1 MNRSSQDSASPR
13 HPSRLSILVSFLGSM
28 NLAITLLVILAV
40 ASVVGTVLEQNQ
52 PFQNYLMNFGPFWH
66 ELFRTLNLYNV
77 YAAGWFLFVL
87 AFLVVSTAV
96 CIYRTTPTML
106 RDMRNFRLNVRE
118 KSLRSFAHNV
128 QSETHPEPPAQVLER
143 AGNVLGARG
152 YRVRQVEQAD
162 GTRLLSAM
170 RGSGN
175 RLGYFFTH
183 GAIVI
188 ICVGGLIDGRVPL
201 MLAEMTG
208 NLVLETREIPAS
220 QVPEQSRLG
229 PSNPSFR
236 GSVEIPEGHSATVAF
251 ITIRDGYV
259 VQDLPFRIEVKDF
272 RVERHETGQERAFES
287 DLVIHDDELDEPL
300 ARTISVNEPL
310 IHRGYAIY
318 QASFRDGGSFL
329 NLNLHHLAR
338 GARDPLPLD
347 TRVYGNHVQELTD
360 GSRYTFE
367 FTDLQTHNIGTV
379 VDADGNAERR
389 DMGPS
394 LDYTIRDPSGSG
406 MFFRAMKN
414 PMERDG
420 TRFVLT
426 GVRHSTAE
434 PFQYLYMPKDPG
446 GDGVD
451 RFMRMVSFLNDDQQ
465 VADVVADV
473 ATSAAR
479 QFQGT
484 QGEVPLEVVETIMIR
499 LMDLFVQGG
508 YDAIVADIEQRAP
521 QPQWE
526 SLMDLFGR
534 VVNMTLREVYMRVLA
549 EEGIESMTGVEAA
562 YLDDALVALDALPHF
577 GSDFLITFNDFEHVQ
592 ASGLMIT
599 KAPGQNVVYFGSL
612 MLIVGV
618 FLMLYM
624 SHRRCWLMV
633 RPAGQGSQLV
643 FAGTSN
649 RNMLEFDEEFDTLS
663 RHVLGQESPGD
674 TTGHARESSENDPR

>member
-1 MNRSSQDSASPR
+1 MSRSPQDSASPR
-13 HPSRLSILVSFLGSM
+13 RPSRLAILVSFLGSM
-28 NLAITLLVILAV
+28 NLAITLLVVLAV
-40 ASVVGTVLEQNQ
+40 ASVVGTLLEQNQ

-77 YAAGWFLFVL
+77 YSAGWFLFVL
-87 AFLVVSTAV
+87 AFLVISTAV

-106 RDMRNFRLNVRE
+106 RDMRSFRLGVRE
-118 KSLRSFAHNV
+118 KSLRGFAHNV
-128 QSETHPEPPAQVLER
+128 QSEAHPEPPEQVLER
-143 AGNVLGARG
+143 AGKVLGSRG
-152 YRVRQVEQAD
+152 YRIRQVEQSD

-175 RLGYFFTH
+175 RLGYFFAH

-188 ICVGGLIDGRVPL
+188 ICVGGLIDGSVPL
-201 MLAEMTG
+201 KLAEMTG
-208 NLVLETREIPAS
+208 RLELETREIPAS

-229 PSNPSFR
+229 DSNLSFR
-236 GSVEIPEGHSATVAF
+236 GSVEIPEGHSADVAF

-272 RVERHETGQERAFES
+272 RVQRHETGQERAYES
-287 DLVIHDDELDEPL
+287 DLVIHDDTLDEPL
-300 ARTISVNEPL
+300 ARTVRVNEPL
-310 IHRGYAIY
+310 VHRGHAIY

-329 NLNLHHLAR
+329 DLDLHHLGR
-338 GARDPLPLD
+338 GAREPLPLD
-347 TRVYGNHVQELTD
+347 VRVYGNHVQELTD
-360 GSRYTFE
+360 GNRYTFE
-367 FTDLQTHNIGTV
+367 FTGLQTHNMGTV
-379 VDADGNAERR
+379 VDTDGNPERR

-394 LDYTIRDPSGSG
+394 LDYTIRDPSGAG
-406 MFFRAMKN
+406 TFYRAMKN

-420 TRFVLT
+420 TNFMLT

-434 PFQYLYMPKDPG
+434 PFQYLYVPQDPDG
-446 GDGVD
+446 RGVD
-451 RFMRMVSFLNDDQQ
+451 RFMRMVSAIHDDQR
-465 VADVVADV
+465 VADVVGEV
-473 ATSAAR
+473 AASAAR
-479 QFQGT
+479 QFQGS
-484 QGEVPLEVVETIMIR
+484 QGDVPLEVVESIMIR

-521 QPQWE
+521 QHQWDA
-526 SLMDLFGR
+526 LMDLFGR
-534 VVNMTLREVYMRVLA
+534 VVNMTLRELYIQVLE
-549 EEGIESMTGVEAA
+549 EEGIDSMSGENAA

-577 GSDFLITFNDFEHVQ
+577 GSDFLITFNDFEQVQ
-592 ASGLMIT
+592 ASGLMIS

-612 MLIVGV
+612 MLILGV

-649 RNMLEFDEEFDTLS
+649 RNMLEFNEEFDTLS
-663 RHVLGQESPGD
+663 RYVLGQEIPSD
-674 TTGHARESSENDPR
+674 ATGSDPARSENSPR